1 MNILILDS
9 GLKETLIPIIG
20 ELNTKQHEVTII
32 DLKEQQIKDCI
43 GCYDCWLKTPGI
55 CCIQDDMPKILQ
67 AYVKADVVVLAS
79 PVKMGFITAEL
90 KSMIDRLI
98 PLNHP
103 YLRLNDDRMGH
114 VRRYEKM
121 PKRLMLLDDAQN
133 SKFIKR
139 IFAPLFEQANHLLY
153 TSDKREVIIREI
165 TID

>member
-20 ELNTKQHEVTII
+20 ELRTKKHEVTII
-32 DLKEQQIKDCI
+32 DLKKQQIKDCI

-55 CCIQDDMPKILQ
+55 CRIQDDMPKILK
-67 AYVKADVVVLAS
+67 AYVKADVIVLAS

-103 YLRLNDDRMGH
+103 YLRLNGDRMGH
-114 VRRYEKM
+114 LRRYKKM
-121 PKRLMLLDDAQN
+121 PKRLMLLDDAQH
-133 SKFIKR
+133 SEYIQT
-139 IFAPLFEQANHLLY
+139 IFAPLLEQANHLLY
-153 TSDKREVIIREI
+153 SSDRKEVIIHEL
-165 TID
+165 TTD